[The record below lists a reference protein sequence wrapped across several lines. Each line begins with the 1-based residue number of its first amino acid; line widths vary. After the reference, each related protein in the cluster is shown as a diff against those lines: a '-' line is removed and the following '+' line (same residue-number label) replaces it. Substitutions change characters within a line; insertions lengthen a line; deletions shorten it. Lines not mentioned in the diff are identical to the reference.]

1 MTELTYCTN
10 IHPGESWR
18 HVMKN
23 LNAHCLPVKRAFSA
37 DKSFPLG
44 LRISHQAANEIG
56 SAEIVEFHSW
66 CAEHDCYLL
75 TINGFPFGNFHGGPV
90 KASVYEPDWRTQARV
105 HYTKRLADLAV
116 ALMTQERP
124 ISISTVPIAY
134 KQGFAQE
141 DWPQVR
147 ENLLETLEHF
157 RQIKI
162 VTGVEIR
169 LALEPEP
176 CCVLETM
183 AETVEFFSRMD
194 FPEQYRPFIGICFD
208 ACHQAVEYEQPA
220 QCLAALA
227 QAQIPIMKVQV
238 SSALRAQGD
247 EIPALLNFAEPVY
260 LHQAIARMDSSETLI
275 RFGDLPE
282 FAQFLATGIQP
293 RECRVHFHVPIFI
306 DHLGSC
312 GTTRFFLEQLLP
324 LLNASIPLE
333 VETYSFG
340 ALPAHLRRDSLEQ
353 SITRELQWVATQLQA
368 INVNRKEL
376 CNA

>member
-1 MTELTYCTN
+1 VTELTYCTN
-10 IHPGESWR
+10 IHPGESWQ

-23 LNAHCLPVKRAFSA
+23 LNEHGLPVKRAFSP

-66 CAEHDCYLL
+66 CTEHDCYLL

-90 KASVYEPDWRTQARV
+90 KTSVYEPDWRTQARV
-105 HYTKRLADLAV
+105 DYTKRLADLAV

-134 KQGFAQE
+134 KQGFAQG

-147 ENLLETLEHF
+147 ENLLETLDHF

-208 ACHQAVEYEQPA
+208 ACHQAVEFEQPET
-220 QCLAALA
+220 CLIALA
-227 QAQIPIMKVQV
+227 EAKIPIMKVQV
-238 SSALRAQGD
+238 SSALRALGD
-247 EIPALLNFAEPVY
+247 EIPALLHFAEPIY
-260 LHQAIARMDSSETLI
+260 LHQAIARMPGKDELK
-275 RFGDLPE
+275 RFNDLPQ
-282 FAQFLATGIQP
+282 FGQFLVAGNQP
-293 RECRVHFHVPIFI
+293 QECRVHFHVPIFI

-324 LLNASIPLE
+324 LLPKDIPLE

-340 ALPAHLRRDSLEQ
+340 ALPAHLRKNSLEQ
-353 SITRELQWVATQLQA
+353 SIVRELQWVAAQLQA
-368 INVNRKEL
+368 KEL
-376 CNA
+376 SYA